1 MTKKKK
7 YDSEDGV
14 WRTVGGRRIFI
25 RNGQDLSSAMRESGK
40 FKNMRKDIQDNVKFK
55 DMKEDTIK
63 RQGVTAKEYQRAEN
77 NVAQLKKERNALEIE
92 VGEYDDDDMMRG
104 SPAHDEAKWA
114 LQRKEEELS
123 EATKRYD
130 KLMEKDGHIERK
142 YKIPTKNEEYE
153 LYKRAKENPDSID
166 PMTENSTDWEALDKK
181 YSSRYD
187 RENNPI
193 QSMANDR
200 IKEKENTLNNDKILL
215 DGMKKRGMKEIDG
228 TTQEDLER
236 RIKKNED
243 YLKVSKNGNDSKNW
257 REQVKRNNELMEK
270 ELKDYEKDNSRY
282 YDDDNYYEIFRN
294 NERRNA
300 KIKQEVPTEPY
311 EYVEAYAGY
320 HDKSYKLAGT
330 KMSGKDVV
338 EYGRKSWTGKEYTND
353 EFMEHLTDSNWHQER
368 KMLEEAKLTNQELAY
383 IKDRT
388 TLSQWSV
395 GEELTGSKNV
405 EKMIKEAKSYY
416 SNNSSNLMNRYS
428 GTVSYLQNTTNMS
441 GAEILELLKKIDEDR
456 K

>member
-1 MTKKKK
+1 MAKKK
-7 YDSEDGV
+7 YDSENGI
-14 WRTVGGRRIFI
+14 WRTIGGRRVFI
-25 RNGQDLSSAMRESGK
+25 RKGQDLSSAMKESGK
-40 FKNMRKDIQDNVKFK
+40 FNNMRKDV
-55 DMKEDTIK
+55 
-63 RQGVTAKEYQRAEN
+63 AN
-77 NVAQLKKERNALEIE
+77 N
-92 VGEYDDDDMMRG
+92 D
-104 SPAHDEAKWA
+104 
-114 LQRKEEELS
+114 
-123 EATKRYD
+123 
-130 KLMEKDGHIERK
+130 
-142 YKIPTKNEEYE
+142 EYE

-166 PMTENSTDWEALDKK
+166 PMTENSTDWEVLDKK
-181 YSSRYD
+181 YSGIY
-187 RENNPI
+187 
-193 QSMANDR
+193 
-200 IKEKENTLNNDKILL
+200 EKERNDYESKVFGA
-215 DGMKKRGMKEIDG
+215 DVTKADEQMKKVFGKDFKYDEEKQK
-228 TTQEDLER
+228 T
-236 RIKKNED
+236 
-243 YLKVSKNGNDSKNW
+243 GNDSKNW

-320 HDKSYKLAGT
+320 RDKSYKLAGT

-441 GAEILELLKKIDEDR
+441 GAEILELLKKIDED
-456 K
+456 KK